1 VLSRRQRVILRQ
13 ILSPPYIYRW
23 AGLLTVMAMF
33 AGASAVVLSDVQ
45 VGSVLATGR
54 GTSAAAED
62 APARPAPAAAAPTPV
77 PRAPAIP
84 AAAPTLLSS
93 MAGGARTVALTFDDG
108 PDPASTPAILD
119 LLAEHHISATFC
131 MVGQQAL
138 AHPDLVRRVVAEGH
152 RLCNHTFT
160 HDAGI
165 ALRPPEVMDEQLRA
179 SRDALVR
186 VAGPDVPIPYFRAPE
201 GVWSTS
207 LERTAAQ
214 EGMRPLGWSVDTLDW
229 TRPGTDAIV
238 TSVKRGLH
246 PGAVVLFHDGGGP
259 RDQTVAAV
267 RQLLPWLADQK
278 YSSVLPA

>member
-1 VLSRRQRVILRQ
+1 VLSQRQRVILRQ

-33 AGASAVVLSDVQ
+33 AGATAVVLSDVQ

-54 GTSAAAED
+54 GTSAAADD
-62 APARPAPAAAAPTPV
+62 APARPAPVAAAPTPV

-93 MAGGARTVALTFDDG
+93 MGGGVRNVALTFDDG
-108 PDPASTPAILD
+108 PDPAFTSEILD
-119 LLAEHHISATFC
+119 LLAERHISATFC
-131 MVGQQAL
+131 MVGQQAI

-165 ALRPPEVMDEQLRA
+165 AMRTPEVMDEQLRA

-186 VAGPDVPIPYFRAPE
+186 VAGPGVSGRASWNAPPPGRACAPWGGRWTRWTGPGRAP
-201 GVWSTS
+201 
-207 LERTAAQ
+207 
-214 EGMRPLGWSVDTLDW
+214 
-229 TRPGTDAIV
+229 
-238 TSVKRGLH
+238 KR
-246 PGAVVLFHDGGGP
+246 
-259 RDQTVAAV
+259 
-267 RQLLPWLADQK
+267 
-278 YSSVLPA
+278 S

>member
-1 VLSRRQRVILRQ
+1 VLSRRQRTILRQ

-33 AGASAVVLSDVQ
+33 AGATAVVLSDVQ

-54 GTSAAAED
+54 GTSAVAED
-62 APARPAPAAAAPTPV
+62 APARPAPAAAPAPVPKAAPT
-77 PRAPAIP
+77 IP

-93 MAGGARTVALTFDDG
+93 MSGGARTVALTFDDG

-119 LLAEHHISATFC
+119 LLAERRVSATFC
-131 MVGQQAL
+131 MVGQQAV

-160 HDAGI
+160 HDPGVAT
-165 ALRPPEVMDEQLRA
+165 RSPEVMDTQLRA

-201 GVWSTS
+201 GVWSAP
-207 LERTAAQ
+207 LERTAAR

-229 TRPGTDAIV
+229 TRPGTAAIV
-238 TSVKRGLH
+238 ASVKQGVH

-259 RDQTVAAV
+259 RDQSVAAV
-267 RQLLPWLADQK
+267 RQLLPWLADQG
-278 YSSVLPA
+278 YSFVLPA

>member
-1 VLSRRQRVILRQ
+1 MATTTAPRAKHAKPGALSAARRPAFFGPRLVLALLALLALVGVMLFNGYLRSELGDDDRVRENAP
-13 ILSPPYIYRW
+13 SERVPDR
-23 AGLLTVMAMF
+23 
-33 AGASAVVLSDVQ
+33 VLNG
-45 VGSVLATGR
+45 GSVLAFPNGK
-54 GTSAAAED
+54 
-62 APARPAPAAAAPTPV
+62 PRPRPV
-77 PRAPAIP
+77 PRK
-84 AAAPTLLSS
+84 
-93 MAGGARTVALTFDDG
+93 TVALTFDDG
-108 PDPASTPAILD
+108 PDPVSTPAILD
-119 LLAEHHISATFC
+119 LLAERHVTATFC

-165 ALRPPEVMDEQLRA
+165 ALRPPEIIDEQLRA

-201 GVWSTS
+201 GVWSAP

-238 TSVKRGLH
+238 TSVKQGLH

-267 RQLLPWLADQK
+267 RQLLPWLAEQK
-278 YSSVLPA
+278 YSSVLPV

>member
-1 VLSRRQRVILRQ
+1 MLSHRQRVILRQ

-33 AGASAVVLSDVQ
+33 AGATAVVLSDVQ

-54 GTSAAAED
+54 GTSAVAED
-62 APARPAPAAAAPTPV
+62 APARPAPAAAAPAPV

-93 MAGGARTVALTFDDG
+93 MGGGVRNVALTFDDG
-108 PDPASTPAILD
+108 PDPAFTPAILD
-119 LLAEHHISATFC
+119 LLAERHISATFC
-131 MVGQQAL
+131 MVGQQAI

-165 ALRPPEVMDEQLRA
+165 AMRTPEVMDEQLRA

-186 VAGPDVPIPYFRAPE
+186 VAGPGVPIPYFRAPE
-201 GVWSTS
+201 GVWSGQ
-207 LERTAAQ
+207 LERTAAR

-238 TSVKRGLH
+238 ASVKQGVD

-278 YSSVLPA
+278 YSFVLPA

>member
-1 VLSRRQRVILRQ
+1 MKRGPFALVLAALLLVAGCAQPARARLVTRFLR
-13 ILSPPYIYRW
+13 P
-23 AGLLTVMAMF
+23 
-33 AGASAVVLSDVQ
+33 GASPSTPAAPPTTPPPVRTGDGPA
-45 VGSVLATGR
+45 GSVRTTG
-54 GTSAAAED
+54 TDE
-62 APARPAPAAAAPTPV
+62 
-77 PRAPAIP
+77 
-84 AAAPTLLSS
+84 
-93 MAGGARTVALTFDDG
+93 VALTFDDG
-108 PDPASTPAILD
+108 PDPAFTPAILD
-119 LLAEHHISATFC
+119 LLAERHITATFC

-165 ALRPPEVMDEQLRA
+165 AMRPPEVMDEQLRA

-201 GVWSTS
+201 GVWSAS

-238 TSVKRGLH
+238 TSVKQGMH

-267 RQLLPWLADQK
+267 RQLLPWLVDQK
-278 YSSVLPA
+278 YSFVLPA